1 MYGRIKAACMSVSAL
16 FKLAPIAAVLTSVLL
31 LISGNALVGVVAP
44 VRASLDGFGDLT
56 VGLLGSAYFAG
67 MLLGTLYTPAMVRRS
82 GHIRAFAGFVA
93 VLCVAT
99 ALMPVAETPAL
110 WMLSRALVGFV
121 LAGVYA
127 IVESWIHGAATNAN
141 RGALYAIYQFVN
153 FGATSIGQ
161 LLMRV
166 IDPRSF
172 LSFNIGAALS
182 ALAILPLAITQADTP
197 EPPREVKLK
206 LATFR
211 ALSSLSLLAALV
223 AGICNGASISL
234 GPVYA
239 LQIGVEPQ
247 AVPLFTA
254 SIVIGS
260 SLGVYPVGR
269 MSDRLDRRLIMAI
282 TMGLGAAFEIA
293 LAVWQPTGAPLVGFG
308 FLVGLTTY
316 TLYTL
321 ATAIA
326 NDRAEPHDMVLVSA
340 ALLFVYCVGAIVSPA
355 LVSLEMRAFGPSALY
370 WQNGAAHAALAAYA
384 AWRRISSRRR

>member
-1 MYGRIKAACMSVSAL
+1 
-16 FKLAPIAAVLTSVLL
+16 
-31 LISGNALVGVVAP
+31 
-44 VRASLDGFGDLT
+44 
-56 VGLLGSAYFAG
+56 
-67 MLLGTLYTPAMVRRS
+67 
-82 GHIRAFAGFVA
+82 
-93 VLCVAT
+93 
-99 ALMPVAETPAL
+99 
-110 WMLSRALVGFV
+110 
-121 LAGVYA
+121 
-127 IVESWIHGAATNAN
+127 
-141 RGALYAIYQFVN
+141 
-153 FGATSIGQ
+153 
-161 LLMRV
+161 
-166 IDPRSF
+166 
-172 LSFNIGAALS
+172 
-182 ALAILPLAITQADTP
+182 
-197 EPPREVKLK
+197 
-206 LATFR
+206 
-211 ALSSLSLLAALV
+211 
-223 AGICNGASISL
+223 
-234 GPVYA
+234 
-239 LQIGVEPQ
+239 
-247 AVPLFTA
+247 
-254 SIVIGS
+254 VIGS